1 MEAFLGL
8 LGAFIGATI
17 FVCGYVLGKNAK
29 EEKKLETYEATEDE
43 MKEIMEERERLIKE
57 HQAFRELMN
66 YNADTAY
73 GVTSQ
78 LK

>member
-1 MEAFLGL
+1 MDAFLGL
-8 LGAFIGATI
+8 LGAFVGAVI
-17 FVCGYVLGKNAK
+17 FVCGYLLGKDSVK
-29 EEKKLETYEATEDE
+29 VKKTDTYEATEDE

>member
-1 MEAFLGL
+1 MDAFLGL
-8 LGAFIGATI
+8 LGAAVGAVIFI
-17 FVCGYVLGKNAK
+17 CGFYFGKNSVK
-29 EEKKLETYEATEDE
+29 TEEPVQYEATEEE
-43 MKEIMEERERLIKE
+43 MKEIREERERVLKE

-73 GVTSQ
+73 GVTNQ